1 MIGSNNSH
9 GRIRSTVTQNFK
21 IFDIT
26 NIFNTSHDSKVHC
39 AWGEYTTACCK
50 MQSVVQRYFPAIND
64 PMQHV
69 SEEES
74 GLIFEGGKLSK
85 D

>member
-1 MIGSNNSH
+1 
-9 GRIRSTVTQNFK
+9 
-21 IFDIT
+21 
-26 NIFNTSHDSKVHC
+26 
-39 AWGEYTTACCK
+39 

-74 GLIFEGGKLSK
+74 GLIFEGGKLLK
-85 D
+85 DKGIGIYVLIAQ